1 MGVFYACETY
11 LSEAQVQWQVEQVKF
26 KYPSEH
32 IIDGKQYAMEMQVVL
47 NDTLKRANYCSG
59 HMGTLSIFFDIDE
72 AENDFFDWVGK
83 DTFEFDL

>member
-1 MGVFYACETY
+1 
-11 LSEAQVQWQVEQVKF
+11 
-26 KYPSEH
+26 
-32 IIDGKQYAMEMQVVL
+32 MEMQVVL